1 MILASARTL
10 FRALAPLAL
19 CLLAACVVR
28 NSPDAG
34 MPKTILQVDKDN
46 YAAQVLN
53 HQGACLVLFYD
64 TGSDSTEMH
73 RRFIFFGDKFG
84 DHVKFCRFKWSKGM
98 DGKPYGLEATPTVIL
113 YRNGAEI
120 DRLKGNPPRTKDFIN
135 WDEDFELWILRMAM
149 RLESDQ
155 QTATY
160 ECYFKNGYELQFSNH

>member
-1 MILASARTL
+1 
-10 FRALAPLAL
+10 
-19 CLLAACVVR
+19 
-28 NSPDAG
+28 
-34 MPKTILQVDKDN
+34 
-46 YAAQVLN
+46 
-53 HQGACLVLFYD
+53 
-64 TGSDSTEMH
+64 
-73 RRFIFFGDKFG
+73 
-84 DHVKFCRFKWSKGM
+84 M